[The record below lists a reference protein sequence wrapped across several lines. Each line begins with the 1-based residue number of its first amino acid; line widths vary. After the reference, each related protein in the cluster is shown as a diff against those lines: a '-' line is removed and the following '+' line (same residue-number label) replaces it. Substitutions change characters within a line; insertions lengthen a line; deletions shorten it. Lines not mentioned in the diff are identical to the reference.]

1 MINLIGLGNRL
12 RGDDGIG
19 PIVLNEFGKRHGDKP
34 FQLVEAGSDA
44 FSVLEYL
51 IGSQP
56 NIVIDCANMGLPAG
70 TVKCFRLKKDILKT
84 VDAMISLHGFSFAE
98 IYNMAE
104 SLGKLA
110 PTSFIGVQPATIEF
124 GQKLSPQVERAIPQI
139 LDLIIE
145 EADYYAKKNFD
156 H

>member
-1 MINLIGLGNRL
+1 MIGLGNRL

-19 PIVLNEFGKRHGDKP
+19 PIVLNEFGKKYNDGS
-34 FQLVEAGSDA
+34 FNLIEAGADA

-51 IGSQP
+51 IGGQP
-56 NIVIDCANMGLPAG
+56 NIVVDCANMGLAPG
-70 TVKCFRLKKDILKT
+70 IVKCFRLNKNILKT
-84 VDAMISLHGFSFAE
+84 VDSMVSLHGFSFAE

-110 PTSFIGVQPATIEF
+110 PTSLIGVQPATIEF
-124 GQKLSPQVERAIPQI
+124 GQRLSPQVEQAIPQI

-145 EADYYAKKNFD
+145 EAEYYAKKNFD